1 MYCWA
6 AGCRD
11 SGAIFSGNTSNLT
24 VRWNA
29 FAHPAESPNSKGVY
43 MAARRIFAVLIVSF
57 AILAALFLAPGS
69 IRLMAADDSP
79 AHGFDVADLDRSCK
93 PCDDFYQFAV
103 GGWLKANPIPPEYPL
118 WGSFITLAEKNL
130 QALHEILEAAAT
142 NTSAAPGSNE
152 QKVGDFYATCMDT
165 KAIDAQG
172 LQPISAELASID
184 AIHDTAGLLNTGAR
198 LQTQG
203 VGVLFAFGSDQDFQ
217 DSSKVIGEA
226 NQGGLGLPDRDY
238 YTRDDDESKKL
249 REQYLQHIAKLFTL
263 TGETPEKADAD
274 AKTILGIETSL
285 AKASMTNVERR
296 DPQKVYH
303 KMRVTDAQSLTPHLS
318 WDAYFQAVGGPKL
331 AEINIGQ
338 PDFFKALDG
347 LLASVSLADW
357 KTYYRWH
364 LLDRSAAL
372 LSDPFVQENFAFNG
386 RILTG
391 SKEIRPRWKRCTS
404 AVDQQIGEALGQVYV
419 QKHFPPEAKAR
430 ALDLVHNLLAAL
442 RDDLQT
448 LPWMSPATRKA
459 AIEKLEAFTIKIGY
473 PDKWRDY
480 SALKIDRSSY
490 VSNTFRATQFENA
503 RDLAK
508 IGKPVDRGEWGM
520 TPPTVDA
527 YNNGQLNEI
536 VFPAGILQLPF
547 YDPKRDDAYNYGG
560 IGAVIGHEITHGF
573 DDQGSQF
580 DPRGNLKNWW
590 TPDDL
595 KSFQDRGECVAK
607 QFDGYEVEKGLH
619 ENGKLVEGESIADLG
634 GATLAYAAF
643 QKSQH
648 GKPGEKDANGFTPE
662 QRFFLG
668 YAENWAVNVRPELAR
683 LQTNT
688 DPHPLPKFR
697 ANGPLSNMAEFAKAF
712 GCKKGDAMVRAQV
725 CKIW

>member
-1 MYCWA
+1 M
-6 AGCRD
+6 
-11 SGAIFSGNTSNLT
+11 I
-24 VRWNA
+24 
-29 FAHPAESPNSKGVY
+29 
-43 MAARRIFAVLIVSF
+43 ARRISATLILCLLIFCAMFA
-57 AILAALFLAPGS
+57 AASRRSAETEDIPG
-69 IRLMAADDSP
+69 
-79 AHGFDVADLDRSCK
+79 HGFDVGNLDRTCK
-93 PCDDFYQFAV
+93 PCEDFYQFAV
-103 GGWLKANPIPPEYPL
+103 GGWLKNNPIPPEYPE
-118 WGSFITLAEKNL
+118 WGSFITLADRNQ
-130 QALHEILEAAAT
+130 QALRGILEAAAK
-142 NTSAAPGSNE
+142 NTSANPGSSE
-152 QKVGDFYATCMDT
+152 QKIGDFYASCMDT
-165 KAIDAQG
+165 AAVEAQG
-172 LQPISAELASID
+172 LKPLDKELATIQ
-184 AIHDTAGLLNTGAR
+184 AIRDTASLIDTGAH
-198 LQTQG
+198 LQTLG
-203 VGVLFAFGSDQDFQ
+203 VGVLFNFGSDQDFK

-249 REQYLQHIAKLFTL
+249 RQQYVEHIAKLFAL
-263 TGETPEKADAD
+263 MGDAQDKAVAQ
-274 AKTILGIETSL
+274 AKTVLEIESSL
-285 AKASMTNVERR
+285 AKASMNNVDRR
-296 DPQKVYH
+296 DPVKVYH
-303 KMRVTDAQSLTPHLS
+303 KMSIADAQALTPHLPWS
-318 WDAYFQAVGGPKL
+318 AYFKAVGGPSL
-331 AEINIGQ
+331 TEMNIGQ

-347 LLASVSLADW
+347 MLTSVPVADW

-364 LLDRSAAL
+364 LIHRSAGL
-372 LSDPFVQENFAFNG
+372 LADPFVQENFAFNG

-391 SKEIRPRWKRCTS
+391 SKEIRPRWKRCTG
-404 AVDQQIGEALGQVYV
+404 ATDQQLGEALGQVYV
-419 QKHFPPEAKAR
+419 QKYFPPEAKAR
-430 ALDLVHNLLAAL
+430 ALELVHNLLAAL

-480 SALKIDRSSY
+480 SALKIDRGPY
-490 VSNTFRATQFENA
+490 ILNVFRATQFENT

-527 YNNGQLNEI
+527 YDNPQLNEI
-536 VFPAGILQLPF
+536 VFPAGILQPPF
-547 YDPKRDDAYNYGG
+547 YDPKRDDAYNYGA

-573 DDQGSQF
+573 DDQGAQF
-580 DPRGNLKNWW
+580 DPHGNLKNWW
-590 TPDDL
+590 TPEDL
-595 KSFQDRGECVAK
+595 KSFQERGDCVAK

-634 GATLAYAAF
+634 GVTLAYAAF
-643 QKSQH
+643 QKSTVGKQH
-648 GKPGEKDANGFTPE
+648 DPDANGFTPE

-668 YAENWAVNVRPELAR
+668 YAENWAVNVRPEFAR

-697 ANGPLSNMAEFAKAF
+697 ANGPLTNLAEFAKAF

>member
-1 MYCWA
+1 MA
-6 AGCRD
+6 AHRVSATLILVLAV
-11 SGAIFSGNTSNLT
+11 SGALFVVLT
-24 VRWNA
+24 GG
-29 FAHPAESPNSKGVY
+29 H
-43 MAARRIFAVLIVSF
+43 
-57 AILAALFLAPGS
+57 
-69 IRLMAADDSP
+69 RLSAADDAASR
-79 AHGFDVADLDRSCK
+79 GYDVANLDRTCK
-93 PCDDFYQFAV
+93 PCDDFHQFAV

-118 WGSFITLAEKNL
+118 WGSFVTLQEKNQ
-130 QALHEILEAAAT
+130 QALRGILEAASA
-142 NTSAAPGSNE
+142 NASAAAGSNE
-152 QKVGDFYATCMDT
+152 QKLGDFYASCMDT
-165 KAIDAQG
+165 KSIDAQG
-172 LQPISAELASID
+172 LKPINADLAAID
-184 AIHDTAGLLNTGAR
+184 AIHDTAGLLDTGAR

-203 VGVLFAFGSDQDFQ
+203 VGVLFAFGSDQDFK
-217 DSSKVIGEA
+217 DSSRVIGEA
-226 NQGGLGLPDRDY
+226 NQGGLSLPDRDY

-249 REQYLQHIAKLFTL
+249 REQFAEHVAKLLVLAGDTQD
-263 TGETPEKADAD
+263 KAAAG
-274 AKTILGIETSL
+274 AKTVLQIETSL
-285 AKASMTNVERR
+285 AKASLTNVERR
-296 DPQKVYH
+296 DPEKIYH
-303 KMRVTDAQSLTPHLS
+303 KMSLADAQALTPHLS
-318 WDAYFQAVGGPKL
+318 WNAYFQAVGSPKL
-331 AEINIGQ
+331 TEINIGQ
-338 PDFFKALDG
+338 PEFFKALDAMLG
-347 LLASVSLADW
+347 SVPLANW

-364 LLDRSAAL
+364 LVNRSAGL
-372 LSDPFVQENFAFNG
+372 LSEPFVQENFAFNG

-404 AVDQQIGEALGQVYV
+404 ATDQQLGEALGQVYV
-419 QKHFPPEAKAR
+419 QKYFPPEAKAR

-442 RDDLQT
+442 HDDLQT

-480 SALKIDRSSY
+480 SALKIDRGSY
-490 VSNTFRATQFENA
+490 IQNAFRSTQFESA

-508 IGKPVDRGEWGM
+508 IGKPVDRGEWGE

-527 YNNGQLNEI
+527 YDNPQLNEI
-536 VFPAGILQLPF
+536 VFPAGILQPPF

-573 DDQGSQF
+573 DDQGAQF

-590 TPDDL
+590 TPEDL
-595 KSFQDRGECVAK
+595 KSFQDRGECVVK

-634 GATLAYAAF
+634 GVKLAYAAF
-643 QKSQH
+643 QKSLH
-648 GKPGEKDANGFTPE
+648 GKSGEKDANGFTLE
-662 QRFFLG
+662 HRFFLG

-697 ANGPLSNMAEFAKAF
+697 ANGPLSNMTEFAKAF
-712 GCKKGDAMVRAQV
+712 GCKKGDAMMRAQV

>member
-1 MYCWA
+1 MILSRIA
-6 AGCRD
+6 ATVTLC
-11 SGAIFSGNTSNLT
+11 FLT
-24 VRWNA
+24 AAA
-29 FAHPAESPNSKGVY
+29 FALLSIGS
-43 MAARRIFAVLIVSF
+43 RS
-57 AILAALFLAPGS
+57 LF
-69 IRLMAADDSP
+69 AADDSVV
-79 AHGFDVADLDRSCK
+79 HGFDVTNLDRTCK

-103 GGWLKANPIPPEYPL
+103 GGWLKNNPIPPEYPV
-118 WGSFITLAEKNL
+118 WGSFITLADKNQ
-130 QALHEILEAAAT
+130 QALHGILEAAAR
-142 NTSAAPGSNE
+142 NTSAISGSNE
-152 QKVGDFYATCMDT
+152 QKIGDFFASCMDT
-165 KAIDAQG
+165 KEIGAQG
-172 LQPISAELASID
+172 LKPLADELAKID
-184 AIHDTAGLLNTGAR
+184 AIRDTNGLITAAAH
-198 LQTQG
+198 LQTEG
-203 VGVLFAFGSDQDFQ
+203 VGVLFNFGSDQDFK

-238 YTRDDDESKKL
+238 YTRDDEESKKL
-249 REQYLQHIAKLFTL
+249 RDAYLTHVGKLLALAGDTPDKATAGAKAVLQ
-263 TGETPEKADAD
+263 
-274 AKTILGIETSL
+274 IETSL
-285 AKASMTNVERR
+285 AQASMTNVERR
-296 DPQKVYH
+296 DPEKIYH
-303 KMRVTDAQSLTPHLS
+303 KMSVADAQALTPHLS
-318 WDAYFQAVGGPKL
+318 WTAYFQAVGGPAL
-331 AEINIGQ
+331 SEINIGQ

-347 LLASVSLADW
+347 LLAGVSLPDW

-364 LLDRSAAL
+364 LLHRSAGL
-372 LSDPFVQENFAFNG
+372 LSEPFVQENFAFNG

-404 AVDQQIGEALGQVYV
+404 ATDQQLGEALGQVYV
-419 QKHFPPEAKAR
+419 QKYFPPEAKAR
-430 ALDLVHNLLAAL
+430 ALQLVHNLLAAL

-480 SALKIDRSSY
+480 SALKIDRGPY
-490 VSNTFRATQFENA
+490 VENVFRATRFENA

-508 IGKPVDRGEWGM
+508 IGKPVDRGEWGE

-527 YNNGQLNEI
+527 YDNPQLNEI
-536 VFPAGILQLPF
+536 VFPAGILQPPF

-573 DDQGSQF
+573 DDQGAQF
-580 DPRGNLKNWW
+580 DPHGNLKNWW
-590 TPDDL
+590 TPEDL
-595 KSFQDRGECVAK
+595 KSFQQRGDCVAK
-607 QFDGYEVEKGLH
+607 QFDAYEVEKGLH

-634 GATLAYAAF
+634 GVTLSYAAF
-643 QKSQH
+643 QKSLA
-648 GKPGEKDANGFTPE
+648 GKPREKDANGFTPE

-697 ANGPLSNMAEFAKAF
+697 ANGPLTNMAEFARAF
-712 GCKKGDAMVRAQV
+712 GCKSGDAMVRAQA

>member
-1 MYCWA
+1 
-6 AGCRD
+6 
-11 SGAIFSGNTSNLT
+11 
-24 VRWNA
+24 
-29 FAHPAESPNSKGVY
+29 
-43 MAARRIFAVLIVSF
+43 MAARRFSATLILGF
-57 AILAALFLAPGS
+57 AILASLFAAFAGAH
-69 IRLMAADDSP
+69 RLLAADD
-79 AHGFDVADLDRSCK
+79 ATHGYDVANLDRTCK

-103 GGWLKANPIPPEYPL
+103 GGWLKNNPIPPEFPE
-118 WGSFITLAEKNL
+118 WGSFITLTDKNE
-130 QALHEILEAAAT
+130 QALHGLLETAA

-152 QKVGDFYATCMDT
+152 QKIGDFYASCMDT
-165 KAIDAQG
+165 KEVDAQG
-172 LQPISAELASID
+172 LKPIDAELAAIE
-184 AIHDTAGLLNTGAR
+184 AIHDTAGLINTGAK
-198 LQTQG
+198 LQAQG
-203 VGVLFAFGSDQDFQ
+203 VGVLFNFGSDQDFR

-226 NQGGLGLPDRDY
+226 VQGGLSLPDRDY
-238 YTRDDDESKKL
+238 YTRDDEESKKL
-249 REQYLQHIAKLFTL
+249 RQQFVEHVTKMLVLAGDAQ
-263 TGETPEKADAD
+263 EKAATE
-274 AKTILGIETSL
+274 AKAILSIETSL

-296 DPQKVYH
+296 DPEKIYH
-303 KMRVTDAQSLTPHLS
+303 KMSVADAQALAPHLS
-318 WDAYFQAVGGPKL
+318 WDAYFQAVGSPKL
-331 AEINIGQ
+331 MEINIGQ
-338 PDFFKALDG
+338 PDFFKALDS
-347 LLASVSLADW
+347 LLTSVPLADW
-357 KTYYRWH
+357 KTYFRWQLIH
-364 LLDRSAAL
+364 RSAPL
-372 LSDPFVQENFAFNG
+372 LSEPFVQENFAFNG
-386 RILTG
+386 RTLTG

-404 AVDQQIGEALGQVYV
+404 ATDQQLGEALGQLYV
-419 QKHFPPEAKAR
+419 QKYFPPEAKAR
-430 ALDLVHNLLAAL
+430 ALELVHNLLAAL

-459 AIEKLEAFTIKIGY
+459 AIEKLEAFGIKIGY

-480 SALKIDRSSY
+480 SALKIDRRSY
-490 VSNTFRATQFENA
+490 ARNVFRAAEFENA

-508 IGKPVDRGEWGM
+508 IGKPVDRSEWGM

-527 YNNGQLNEI
+527 YNNPQLNEI
-536 VFPAGILQLPF
+536 VFPAGILQPQF
-547 YDPKRDDAYNYGG
+547 YDPKRDDAYNYGA

-573 DDQGSQF
+573 DDQGAQF

-590 TPDDL
+590 TPEDL
-595 KSFQDRGECVAK
+595 KNFQERGECVAK

-643 QKSQH
+643 QKSLQ

>member
-1 MYCWA
+1 M
-6 AGCRD
+6 
-11 SGAIFSGNTSNLT
+11 I
-24 VRWNA
+24 
-29 FAHPAESPNSKGVY
+29 
-43 MAARRIFAVLIVSF
+43 ARRISATLILCLLIFSAMV
-57 AILAALFLAPGS
+57 AAASRRSPETEDIPG
-69 IRLMAADDSP
+69 
-79 AHGFDVADLDRSCK
+79 HGFDVGNLDRTCK
-93 PCDDFYQFAV
+93 PCEDFYQFAI
-103 GGWLKANPIPPEYPL
+103 GGWLKNNPIPPEYPE
-118 WGSFITLAEKNL
+118 WGSFITLADRNQ
-130 QALHEILEAAAT
+130 QALRGILEAAAK
-142 NTSAAPGSNE
+142 NTSANPGSSE
-152 QKVGDFYATCMDT
+152 QKIGDFYASCMDT
-165 KAIDAQG
+165 AAVEARG
-172 LQPISAELASID
+172 LKPLDKELATIQ
-184 AIHDTAGLLNTGAR
+184 AIRDTASLIDTGAH
-198 LQTQG
+198 LQTLG
-203 VGVLFAFGSDQDFQ
+203 VGVLFNFGSDQDFK

-249 REQYLQHIAKLFTL
+249 RQQYVEHIAKLFAL
-263 TGETPEKADAD
+263 MGDAQDKAAAQ
-274 AKTILGIETSL
+274 AKTVLEIESSL
-285 AKASMTNVERR
+285 AKASMNNVDRR
-296 DPQKVYH
+296 DPVKVYH
-303 KMRVTDAQSLTPHLS
+303 KMSIADAQALTPHLPWS
-318 WDAYFQAVGGPKL
+318 AYFKAVGGPSL
-331 AEINIGQ
+331 TEINIGQ

-347 LLASVSLADW
+347 MLTSVPVADW

-364 LLDRSAAL
+364 LIHRSAGL
-372 LSDPFVQENFAFNG
+372 LADPYVQENFAFNG

-391 SKEIRPRWKRCTS
+391 SKEIRPRWKRCTG
-404 AVDQQIGEALGQVYV
+404 ATDQQLGEALGQVYV
-419 QKHFPPEAKAR
+419 QKYFPPEAKAR
-430 ALDLVHNLLAAL
+430 ALELVHNLLAAL

-480 SALKIDRSSY
+480 SALKIDRGPY
-490 VSNTFRATQFENA
+490 VLNVFRATQFENT

-527 YNNGQLNEI
+527 YDNPQLNEI
-536 VFPAGILQLPF
+536 VFPAGILQPPF
-547 YDPKRDDAYNYGG
+547 YDPKRDDAYNFGA

-573 DDQGSQF
+573 DDQGAQF
-580 DPRGNLKNWW
+580 DSHGNLKNWW
-590 TPDDL
+590 TSEDL
-595 KSFQDRGECVAK
+595 KSFQERGDCVAK

-634 GATLAYAAF
+634 GVTLAYAAF
-643 QKSQH
+643 QKSTVGKQH
-648 GKPGEKDANGFTPE
+648 DPDANGFTPE

-668 YAENWAVNVRPELAR
+668 YAENWAVNVRPEFAR

-697 ANGPLSNMAEFAKAF
+697 ANGPLTNLAEFAKAF

>member
-1 MYCWA
+1 
-6 AGCRD
+6 
-11 SGAIFSGNTSNLT
+11 
-24 VRWNA
+24 
-29 FAHPAESPNSKGVY
+29 
-43 MAARRIFAVLIVSF
+43 MAARRTSATLVF
-57 AILAALFLAPGS
+57 AIALFASLLFVLAGGR
-69 IRLMAADDSP
+69 RLMAADEP
-79 AHGFDVADLDRSCK
+79 AAHGFDAANLDRTCK

-103 GGWLKANPIPPEYPL
+103 GGWLKNNPIPPEYPV
-118 WGSFITLAEKNL
+118 WGSFITLADKN
-130 QALHEILEAAAT
+130 QEALRGILEAAAA

-152 QKVGDFYATCMDT
+152 RKIGDFYASCMDT
-165 KAIDAQG
+165 KEIDAQG
-172 LQPISAELASID
+172 LKPIRADLASIE
-184 AIHDTAGLLNTGAR
+184 AIQGTPSLIETGAH
-198 LQTQG
+198 LQTEG
-203 VGVLFAFGSDQDFQ
+203 VGVLFNFGSDQDFK
-217 DSSKVIGEA
+217 DSTRVIGEA
-226 NQGGLGLPDRDY
+226 TQGGLSLPDRDY
-238 YTRDDDESKKL
+238 YMRDDEESKKL
-249 REQYLQHIAKLFTL
+249 REQFAEHVTKLLVLAGDTQ
-263 TGETPEKADAD
+263 EKASGD

-296 DPQKVYH
+296 DPEKVYH
-303 KMRVTDAQSLTPHLS
+303 KMSVADAQTLTPRLS
-318 WDAYFQAVGGPKL
+318 WSAYFQAVGSPKL
-331 AEINIGQ
+331 TEINIGQ
-338 PDFFKALDG
+338 PDFFRALDG
-347 LLASVSLADW
+347 MLTSVPLADW
-357 KTYYRWH
+357 KTYYRWQ
-364 LLDRSAAL
+364 LISRSAGM

-391 SKEIRPRWKRCTS
+391 SKEIRPRWKRCTG
-404 AVDQQIGEALGQVYV
+404 ATDQQLGEALGQVYV
-419 QKHFPPEAKAR
+419 EKYFPPQAKAR

-442 RDDLQT
+442 RNDLQT

-480 SALKIDRSSY
+480 SALKIDRGPY
-490 VSNTFRATQFENA
+490 VANAFRATAFENA

-527 YNNGQLNEI
+527 YDNPQLNEI
-536 VFPAGILQLPF
+536 VFPAGILQPPF

-573 DDQGSQF
+573 DDQGAQF

-590 TPDDL
+590 TPEDL
-595 KSFQDRGECVAK
+595 KSFQERGECVAK
-607 QFDGYEVEKGLH
+607 QFDSYEVEKGLH

-634 GATLAYAAF
+634 GVTLAYAAF
-643 QKSQH
+643 QKSRH
-648 GKPGEKDANGFTPE
+648 GESGEKDANGFTPE

-668 YAENWAVNVRPELAR
+668 YAENWAVNVRSELAR

>member
-1 MYCWA
+1 
-6 AGCRD
+6 
-11 SGAIFSGNTSNLT
+11 
-24 VRWNA
+24 
-29 FAHPAESPNSKGVY
+29 
-43 MAARRIFAVLIVSF
+43 MAARRFSATLILGF
-57 AILAALFLAPGS
+57 AILASLFAAFAGAH
-69 IRLMAADDSP
+69 RLLAADD
-79 AHGFDVADLDRSCK
+79 ATNGYDIANLDRTCK

-103 GGWLKANPIPPEYPL
+103 GGWLKNNPIPPEFPE
-118 WGSFITLAEKNL
+118 WGSFITLADKNE
-130 QALHEILEAAAT
+130 QALHGLLETAAA

-152 QKVGDFYATCMDT
+152 QKIGDFYASCMDT
-165 KAIDAQG
+165 KEIDAQG
-172 LQPISAELASID
+172 LKPIDAELAAIE
-184 AIHDTAGLLNTGAR
+184 AIHDTAGLINTGAK
-198 LQTQG
+198 LQARG
-203 VGVLFAFGSDQDFQ
+203 VGVLFNFGSDQDFR

-226 NQGGLGLPDRDY
+226 VQGGLSLPDRDY
-238 YTRDDDESKKL
+238 YTRDDEESKKL
-249 REQYLQHIAKLFTL
+249 RQQFVEHVTKMLVLAGDAQ
-263 TGETPEKADAD
+263 EKAATK
-274 AKTILGIETSL
+274 ANTILSIETSL

-296 DPQKVYH
+296 DPEKIYH
-303 KMRVTDAQSLTPHLS
+303 KMSVADAQALAPHLS
-318 WDAYFQAVGGPKL
+318 WDAYFQAVGSPKL
-331 AEINIGQ
+331 MEINIGQ
-338 PDFFKALDG
+338 PGFFKALDG
-347 LLASVSLADW
+347 LLTSVPLADW
-357 KTYYRWH
+357 KTYYRWQLIH
-364 LLDRSAAL
+364 RSAPL
-372 LSDPFVQENFAFNG
+372 LSEPFVQENFAFSG
-386 RILTG
+386 RTLTG

-404 AVDQQIGEALGQVYV
+404 ATDQQLGEALGQLYV
-419 QKHFPPEAKAR
+419 QKYFPPEAKAR
-430 ALDLVHNLLAAL
+430 ALELVHNLLAAL

-459 AIEKLEAFTIKIGY
+459 AIEKLEAFGIKIGY

-480 SALKIDRSSY
+480 SALKIDRGSY
-490 VSNTFRATQFENA
+490 ARNVFRAAEFENA

-508 IGKPVDRGEWGM
+508 IGKPVDRGEWVM

-527 YNNGQLNEI
+527 YNNPQLNEI
-536 VFPAGILQLPF
+536 VFPAGILQPRF
-547 YDPKRDDAYNYGG
+547 YDPKRDDAYNYGA

-573 DDQGSQF
+573 DDQGAQF

-590 TPDDL
+590 TPEDL
-595 KSFQDRGECVAK
+595 KNFQERGECVAK

-643 QKSQH
+643 QKSLH

>member
-1 MYCWA
+1 
-6 AGCRD
+6 
-11 SGAIFSGNTSNLT
+11 
-24 VRWNA
+24 
-29 FAHPAESPNSKGVY
+29 
-43 MAARRIFAVLIVSF
+43 MAARRLSATVILGF
-57 AILAALFLAPGS
+57 AILASLFAAFGGAH
-69 IRLMAADDSP
+69 RLLAADD
-79 AHGFDVADLDRSCK
+79 ATHGYEVANLDRTCK

-103 GGWLKANPIPPEYPL
+103 GGWLKNNPIPPEFPE
-118 WGSFITLAEKNL
+118 WGSFITLTDKNE
-130 QALHEILEAAAT
+130 QALHGLLETAAA

-152 QKVGDFYATCMDT
+152 QKIGDFYASCMDA
-165 KAIDAQG
+165 KQIDAQG
-172 LQPISAELASID
+172 LKPIDAELAAIE
-184 AIHDTAGLLNTGAR
+184 AIHDTAGLINTGAK
-198 LQTQG
+198 LQAQG
-203 VGVLFAFGSDQDFQ
+203 VGVLFNFGSDQDFR

-226 NQGGLGLPDRDY
+226 IQGGLSLPDRDY
-238 YTRDDDESKKL
+238 YTRDDEESKKL
-249 REQYLQHIAKLFTL
+249 RQQFVEHVTKILVLA
-263 TGETPEKADAD
+263 GEAQEKAATE
-274 AKTILGIETSL
+274 ANTILSIETSL

-296 DPQKVYH
+296 DPEKIYH
-303 KMRVTDAQSLTPHLS
+303 KMSVADAQALAPHLS
-318 WDAYFQAVGGPKL
+318 WDAYFQAVGSPKL

-347 LLASVSLADW
+347 LLTSVPLADW
-357 KTYYRWH
+357 KTYFRWQLIH
-364 LLDRSAAL
+364 RSAPL
-372 LSDPFVQENFAFNG
+372 LPEPFVQENFAFNG
-386 RILTG
+386 RTLTG

-404 AVDQQIGEALGQVYV
+404 ATDQQLGEALGQLYV
-419 QKHFPPEAKAR
+419 QKYFPPEAKAR
-430 ALDLVHNLLAAL
+430 ALELVHNLLAAL

-459 AIEKLEAFTIKIGY
+459 AIEKLEAFGIKIGY

-490 VSNTFRATQFENA
+490 ARNVFRAAEFENA

-527 YNNGQLNEI
+527 YNNPQLNEI
-536 VFPAGILQLPF
+536 VFPAGILQPQF
-547 YDPKRDDAYNYGG
+547 YDPKRDDAYNYGA

-573 DDQGSQF
+573 DDQGAQF

-590 TPDDL
+590 TPEDL
-595 KSFQDRGECVAK
+595 KNFQERGECVAK

-643 QKSQH
+643 QKSLL

>member
-1 MYCWA
+1 
-6 AGCRD
+6 
-11 SGAIFSGNTSNLT
+11 
-24 VRWNA
+24 
-29 FAHPAESPNSKGVY
+29 
-43 MAARRIFAVLIVSF
+43 MAARRIFAILIVSL
-57 AILAALFLAPGS
+57 AIFAALFLAPGGA
-69 IRLMAADDSP
+69 RLMAADSP

-142 NTSAAPGSNE
+142 STSAAPGSNE

-165 KAIDAQG
+165 KKIDAQG
-172 LQPISAELASID
+172 LQPITAELASID

-249 REQYLQHIAKLFTL
+249 REQYLQHIAKLFAL
-263 TGETPEKADAD
+263 TGETPDKADAD

-303 KMRVTDAQSLTPHLS
+303 KMSVADAQSLTPHLS

-448 LPWMSPATRKA
+448 LPWMSPTTRKA

-480 SALKIDRSSY
+480 SALKIDRTSY

-590 TPDDL
+590 TAEDL

-607 QFDGYEVEKGLH
+607 QFDGYEAEKGLH

-668 YAENWAVNVRPELAR
+668 YAENWAVNVRPEYAR

-712 GCKKGDAMVRAQV
+712 GCKKGDAMVRTQV

>member
-1 MYCWA
+1 
-6 AGCRD
+6 
-11 SGAIFSGNTSNLT
+11 
-24 VRWNA
+24 
-29 FAHPAESPNSKGVY
+29 
-43 MAARRIFAVLIVSF
+43 MAARRFSATLILGF
-57 AILAALFLAPGS
+57 AILASLFAAFAGAH
-69 IRLMAADDSP
+69 RLLAADD
-79 AHGFDVADLDRSCK
+79 ATHGYDAANLDRTCK

-103 GGWLKANPIPPEYPL
+103 GGWLKNNPIPPEFPE
-118 WGSFITLAEKNL
+118 WGSFITLADKNE
-130 QALHEILEAAAT
+130 QALHGLLETAAA

-152 QKVGDFYATCMDT
+152 QKIADFYASCMDT
-165 KAIDAQG
+165 KEIDAQG
-172 LQPISAELASID
+172 LKPIDAELAAIE
-184 AIHDTAGLLNTGAR
+184 AIHDTAGLINTGAK
-198 LQTQG
+198 LQARG
-203 VGVLFAFGSDQDFQ
+203 VGVLFNFGSDQDFR

-226 NQGGLGLPDRDY
+226 VQGGLSLPDRDY
-238 YTRDDDESKKL
+238 YTRDDEESKKL
-249 REQYLQHIAKLFTL
+249 RQQFVQHVTKMLVLA
-263 TGETPEKADAD
+263 GDAQEKAATE
-274 AKTILGIETSL
+274 ANAILSIETSL

-296 DPQKVYH
+296 DPEKIYH
-303 KMRVTDAQSLTPHLS
+303 KMSVADAQALAPHLS
-318 WDAYFQAVGGPKL
+318 WDAYFQAVGSPKL
-331 AEINIGQ
+331 MEINIGQ

-347 LLASVSLADW
+347 LLTSVPLADW
-357 KTYYRWH
+357 KTYFRWQLIH
-364 LLDRSAAL
+364 RSAPL
-372 LSDPFVQENFAFNG
+372 LPEPFVQENFAFNG
-386 RILTG
+386 RTLTG

-404 AVDQQIGEALGQVYV
+404 ATDQQLGEALGQLYV
-419 QKHFPPEAKAR
+419 QKYFPPEAKAR
-430 ALDLVHNLLAAL
+430 ALELVHNLLAAL
-442 RDDLQT
+442 RDDLQS

-459 AIEKLEAFTIKIGY
+459 AIEKLEAFGIKIGY

-490 VSNTFRATQFENA
+490 ARNVFRAAEFENA

-527 YNNGQLNEI
+527 YNNPQLNEI
-536 VFPAGILQLPF
+536 VFPAGILQPQF
-547 YDPKRDDAYNYGG
+547 YDPKRDDAYNYGA
-560 IGAVIGHEITHGF
+560 IGSVIGHEITHGF
-573 DDQGSQF
+573 DDQGAQF

-590 TPDDL
+590 TPEDL
-595 KSFQDRGECVAK
+595 KNFQERGECVAK

-643 QKSQH
+643 QKSLH

-668 YAENWAVNVRPELAR
+668 YAENWAVNVRPESAR

-697 ANGPLSNMAEFAKAF
+697 VNGPLSNMAEFAKAF

>member
-1 MYCWA
+1 
-6 AGCRD
+6 
-11 SGAIFSGNTSNLT
+11 
-24 VRWNA
+24 
-29 FAHPAESPNSKGVY
+29 
-43 MAARRIFAVLIVSF
+43 MAARRITAILTVTFAVLT
-57 AILAALFLAPGS
+57 ALLLAPGDV
-69 IRLMAADDSP
+69 RLMAADDSP
-79 AHGFDVADLDRSCK
+79 AHGFNVADLDRSCK

-103 GGWLKANPIPPEYPL
+103 GGWLKANPIPPEYPE

-130 QALHEILEAAAT
+130 EALHGILEAAAT

-152 QKVGDFYATCMDT
+152 QKVGDFYASCMDT
-165 KAIDAQG
+165 KEIDAQG
-172 LQPISAELASID
+172 LKPIGSELASID
-184 AIHDTAGLLNTGAR
+184 AIHDTAGLLHTGAR

-203 VGVLFAFGSDQDFQ
+203 VSVLFTFGSDQDFK

-226 NQGGLGLPDRDY
+226 TQGGLGLPDRDY
-238 YTRDDDESKKL
+238 YTRDDDDSKKL
-249 REQYLQHIAKLFTL
+249 RERYVEHITKLFTL
-263 TGETPEKADAD
+263 AGDGPEKAGAE

-285 AKASMTNVERR
+285 AKSSMTNVERR

-303 KMRVTDAQSLTPHLS
+303 KMSVADAQALTPHLS
-318 WDAYFQAVGGPKL
+318 WDSYFQALGGPKL

-347 LLASVSLADW
+347 LLASVPLADW

-372 LSDPFVQENFAFNG
+372 LSDPFVQESFAFNG

-419 QKHFPPEAKAR
+419 QKYFPPEAKAR

-480 SALKIDRSSY
+480 SALKIERGPY
-490 VSNTFRATQFENA
+490 VVNTFRGTQFESA

-527 YNNGQLNEI
+527 YDNAQLNEI

-573 DDQGSQF
+573 DDQGAQF
-580 DPRGNLKNWW
+580 DPKGNLKNWW
-590 TPDDL
+590 TPEDL
-595 KSFQDRGECVAK
+595 KSFQDRGECVVK

-648 GKPGEKDANGFTPE
+648 GQPGEKDANGFTPE

-712 GCKKGDAMVRAQV
+712 GCTKGDAMVRNQV